1 MNKVEEKIRELREEV
16 IKHDLAYAK
25 GDPIISDT
33 EYDKLYLKLVG
44 LEELHPEYSDE
55 NSPTKRIID
64 IKVEGLKKVEH
75 TIPMLSQ
82 KKINTPDE
90 LDKFIRQMNDEL
102 LVEDKLD
109 GLTVIAK
116 YNNGVL
122 YEGITRGD
130 GKIGDDIT
138 HIVLNTPNIPKTIPF
153 NDYLEIRL
161 EGIIPNEDFEMVN
174 SILEEEDKYKSSR
187 NLASGTVR
195 SLNGCVAKERG
206 LKLIAFELV
215 KADNIIFEK
224 DYERLEFLKTLGFDV
239 VNYTLFKK
247 NEEDILKLKDYIFSY
262 NQEVRPFLSYKVDG
276 LVIKANSLELRD
288 SLGNTSKY
296 PKWSSA
302 FKFENEEAITKLK
315 DCIIEVGKSG
325 QLTPVAL
332 FEPVQI
338 DGITISKA
346 TLSNFK
352 NVKDKDIKIGDMVVV
367 ARANDVI
374 PKIEHSIK
382 EDRTGEE
389 KEIEIPK
396 FCPVC
401 NEPIVKENVHYFCV
415 NDDCPAQ
422 IEGKIIHFVSKK
434 SLDIDGLGEES
445 IKLFLDNGL
454 ISSIIDIF
462 YLKDK
467 KDDLLKLDKYADKKV
482 SNLLENIEVSKQ
494 ASLSKILHGL
504 SIKLI
509 GGRASK
515 ELANK
520 FISMKNILNISK
532 NEEEFKQSI
541 LSINNFGE
549 EMSNNLV
556 LFFKDE
562 RNIELINKLMEV
574 GLKMEE
580 QIVKVNEEENMLT
593 GKTVVITGKFADFTR
608 EELTEKIENEFGGK
622 CSKSV
627 SKKTDF
633 LIYGDKAGSKYNKAL
648 ELGVKLITEK
658 ELLDII

>member
-1 MNKVEEKIRELREEV
+1 MNKVEEKIRDLREEV

-44 LEELHPEYSDE
+44 LEELYPEYSDE

-482 SNLLENIEVSKQ
+482 SNLLENIEASKQ

-574 GLKMEE
+574 GFKMEE

>member
-1 MNKVEEKIRELREEV
+1 M
-16 IKHDLAYAK
+16 
-25 GDPIISDT
+25 
-33 EYDKLYLKLVG
+33 
-44 LEELHPEYSDE
+44 
-55 NSPTKRIID
+55 
-64 IKVEGLKKVEH
+64 
-75 TIPMLSQ
+75 
-82 KKINTPDE
+82 
-90 LDKFIRQMNDEL
+90 
-102 LVEDKLD
+102 
-109 GLTVIAK
+109 
-116 YNNGVL
+116 
-122 YEGITRGD
+122 
-130 GKIGDDIT
+130 GDDIT

-482 SNLLENIEVSKQ
+482 SNLLENIEASKQ

-574 GLKMEE
+574 GFKMEE

>member
-1 MNKVEEKIRELREEV
+1 MNKVKEEIMYLREGI

-25 GDPIISDT
+25 GNPVISDT
-33 EYDKLYLKLVG
+33 EYDKLYLKLVE
-44 LEELHPEYSDE
+44 LEEKHPEYSDE

-64 IKVEGLKKVEH
+64 IKVEGLESVEH

-82 KKINTPDE
+82 KKINDLDE
-90 LDKFIRQMNDEL
+90 LDKFIKQMDDEL
-102 LVEDKLD
+102 IVEDKLD
-109 GLTVIAK
+109 GLTIVLK
-116 YNNGVL
+116 YKDGFLFEGV
-122 YEGITRGD
+122 TRGD
-130 GKIGDDIT
+130 GVVGDNIT
-138 HIVLNTPNIPKTIPF
+138 HVILNTPNVPKVIPF
-153 NDYLEIRL
+153 KSYLEVRC
-161 EGIIPNEDFEMVN
+161 EGIIPNEEFERVN
-174 SILEEEDKYKSSR
+174 SLLKEEDKYKSSR

-195 SLNGCVAKERG
+195 SLNGGVAKERG
-206 LKLIAFELV
+206 LKLIAFDLV
-215 KADNIIFEK
+215 KANNTYFEK
-224 DYERLEFLKTLGFDV
+224 DYEQLEFLKKLGFDV
-239 VNYTLFKK
+239 VNYALFKK
-247 NEEDILKLKDYIFSY
+247 TEEDLLKLKDYVSNF
-262 NQEVRPFLSYKVDG
+262 NKEVRTFLPYKVDG
-276 LVIKANSLELRD
+276 LVIKVNSLVLRD
-288 SLGNTSKY
+288 RLGNTNKY
-296 PKWSSA
+296 PRWSSA

-315 DCIIEVGKSG
+315 DCVTEVGKSG
-325 QLTPVAL
+325 QLTPVAI

-352 NVKDKDIKIGDMVVV
+352 NVKDKDIKIGDRVVV

-374 PKIEHSIK
+374 PKIERSIK

-515 ELANK
+515 ELADK
-520 FISMKNILNISK
+520 FISMENILNISK

-562 RNIELINKLMEV
+562 RNIALINKLMEV
-574 GLKMEE
+574 GFKMEE
-580 QIVKVNEEENMLT
+580 QIIKVNEEENMLT
-593 GKTVVITGKFADFTR
+593 GKTVVITGKFTNFTR